1 LNSLARRP
9 LATNFGVL
17 LFFLLIGATGGP
29 ELKAPVVPLVAC
41 SPEEATVKAA
51 HPAGQSRPVPLD
63 QQAASQLSYYRA
75 ADLPGVYAPKGWH
88 CTVWNGTNG
97 RILLVTPQRIPPP
110 YFPLPVILGT
120 AVMIQ
125 TTEGKSSGRFHVA
138 IVAAELFPVVGR
150 DFIKSVRQEHL
161 ISDSS
166 FDAEHYPDDQLQYL
180 SDRFVQYTTP
190 PNRSGLG
197 TEGIL
202 DMSDLPVRGL
212 TILNPQNEVI
222 SLTEVRVRLPN
233 ELAPVAEMVLR
244 LETACVQQGVC

>member
-1 LNSLARRP
+1 LKSLPRRPVAKSLAVP
-9 LATNFGVL
+9 L
-17 LFFLLIGATGGP
+17 FLSLIGATGGP
-29 ELKAPVVPLVAC
+29 ALKAPTVPLIAC
-41 SPEEATVKAA
+41 SPEEQAVKAA
-51 HPAGQSRPVPLD
+51 HPTDQSIRVPLD
-63 QQAASQLSYYRA
+63 QQAAGQLSYYKA
-75 ADLPGVYAPKGWH
+75 ADDPGVYAPRGWH
-88 CTVWNGTNG
+88 CTVWNGSNG

-110 YFPLPVILGT
+110 YFPLPVVTGP

-125 TTEGKSSGRFHVA
+125 STQGESFGRFHVA

-150 DFIKSVRQEHL
+150 EFIKSVRQEHL

-212 TILNPQNEVI
+212 TILNPQTEVI
-222 SLTEVRVRLPN
+222 SLTEVRVRLPS
-233 ELAPVAEMVLR
+233 ELNPVAQTILR

>member
-1 LNSLARRP
+1 M
-9 LATNFGVL
+9 
-17 LFFLLIGATGGP
+17 GATSGP
-29 ELKAPVVPLVAC
+29 ALKPPAVPLVAC
-41 SPEEATVKAA
+41 SPEEPKVKAT
-51 HPAGQSRPVPLD
+51 HPTDQSIHVPLD
-63 QQAASQLSYYRA
+63 QQAEALLSYYKA
-75 ADLPGVYAPKGWH
+75 ADVPGVYAPKGWH
-88 CTVWNGTNG
+88 CTVWNGFNG
-97 RILLVTPQRIPPP
+97 RILLVTPQHIAPP
-110 YFPLPVILGT
+110 YFPLPGITGA

-125 TTEGKSSGRFHVA
+125 STQGESSGRFHVA

-150 DFIKSVRQEHL
+150 EFIKSVRQEHL

-212 TILNPQNEVI
+212 TILNPQTEAI
-222 SLTEVRVRLPN
+222 SLTEVRVRLPT
-233 ELAPVAEMVLR
+233 ELNLVADSILR